1 MSAPEESK
9 DTTEAAPAEKIE
21 IDEVNSANQQINYDF
36 WFIFFCLIIVIT
48 NLLLYKFFTF
58 SLKNNADPMIID
70 SLFYLEIAFRTIELQ
85 PTFCRQQLCP

>member
-21 IDEVNSANQQINYDF
+21 VDEVNSANYQTNYDF
-36 WFIFFCLIIVIT
+36 WFNFFCLIIVIT

-58 SLKNNADPMIID
+58 S
-70 SLFYLEIAFRTIELQ
+70 IENQ
-85 PTFCRQQLCP
+85 C